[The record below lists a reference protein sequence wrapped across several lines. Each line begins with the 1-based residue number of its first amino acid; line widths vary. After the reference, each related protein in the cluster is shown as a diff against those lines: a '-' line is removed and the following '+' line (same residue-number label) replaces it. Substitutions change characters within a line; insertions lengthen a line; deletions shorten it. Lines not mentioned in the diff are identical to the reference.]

1 MIVVDVETTGTDSE
15 KHSLISIGAIEF
27 ENPNNEFYGECQIW
41 KGAHIDNRALGVNG
55 FSRED
60 ITDPTKQT
68 IEMLM
73 RGFLA
78 FVASCQDKTLAGHN
92 VAFDVAFLQKSARL
106 SGVEWSLAHRTI
118 DTHTLVYF
126 DMVREG
132 REIPLKNEHSDIT
145 SDKVFEYV
153 GLRVQRETH
162 NALEDAKLTAESI
175 HRLFYKKPLMA
186 EFSKQP
192 LPAHLINSR

>member
-1 MIVVDVETTGTDSE
+1 MIVVDVETSGTDSE
-15 KHSLISIGAIEF
+15 KHSLISIGAVEL
-27 ENPNNEFYGECQIW
+27 ENPKNEFYGECQIW
-41 KGAHIDNRALGVNG
+41 KGAHIEDRALEING

-73 RGFLA
+73 RGFLTFA
-78 FVASCQDKTLAGHN
+78 TSCQDRTLAGHN
-92 VAFDVAFLQKSARL
+92 VSFDVAFLQKSARQ
-106 SGVEWSLAHRTI
+106 SGIEWSFAHRTI
-118 DTHTLVYF
+118 DTHSLVYF

-132 REIPLKNEHSDIT
+132 REIPLKNGHSDIT
-145 SDKVFEYV
+145 SDRVFEYV

-175 HRLFYKKPLMA
+175 YRLFYKKPLMA

-192 LPAHLINSR
+192 LPVYIING